1 MMPVTNITAM
11 TKLMT
16 AMILNVV
23 LNKFDVLLSMVDS
36 FLRLVFVNLR
46 CAIYLVNKLYM

>member
-36 FLRLVFVNLR
+36 FRLMVSEFTMCNLS
-46 CAIYLVNKLYM
+46 AK

>member
-11 TKLMT
+11 TKPMT

-36 FLRLVFVNLR
+36 VLRLVFVNLR
-46 CAIYLVNKLYM
+46 CAIYLLNKLHE

>member
-1 MMPVTNITAM
+1 MMPVTNMVAM

-16 AMILNVV
+16 AMILNVIF
-23 LNKFDVLLSMVDS
+23 NKFDVLLSMVDS

-46 CAIYLVNKLYM
+46 SAIYLVNKLHM